1 MKTAKDLI
9 IEAFIELLAVNKFED
24 LYVKD
29 IARQANV
36 SRSTFYLHFI
46 DKFQLMEEVRGQ
58 LNDQFLSFYTEPP
71 KMKPVTLE
79 ICRHIFTFRSFYSRE
94 FSDAV
99 AMHHLSNRLAFRLLD
114 IFHDQDYAIFASSGT
129 IGYLS
134 SWVTG
139 GFQVS
144 PGEAAE
150 KLMKI
155 GFTNWTEMISADV
168 HRENLSQTN

>member
-1 MKTAKDLI
+1 MKTAKEQI
-9 IEAFIELLAVNKFED
+9 IEAFIQLLDKKKFED

-29 IARQANV
+29 IVRQAEV

-46 DKFQLMEEVRGQ
+46 DKFQLMAEVRKK
-58 LNDQFLSFYTEPP
+58 LDDQFLSFYTEDTPV
-71 KMKPVTLE
+71 KPVPLE
-79 ICRHIFTFRSFYSRE
+79 ICRHIFTYRAFYSRE

-99 AMHHLSNRLAFRLLD
+99 AIHHLSNRLSAQLLKV
-114 IFHDQDYAIFASSGT
+114 FHDQDYAIFASYGT

-155 GFTNWTEMISADV
+155 GFTNWAQVI
-168 HRENLSQTN
+168 TNDINITRLPKTH